1 MPLSVGAS
9 GEPDT
14 FTRLFAHT
22 CMKHF
27 YSQDK
32 LRQDMASNPV
42 LQGKPSS
49 FFLGG
54 KPGTAWSVQADTG
67 KYVVSLRD
75 DNVCAVF
82 AQRANISEVQDNF
95 VSLVAVARDPLISIE
110 REPAGPNSDT
120 LKTVSYAW
128 TRPKDKT
135 ELLFTLTTS
144 AETSPTVQAMAS
156 LAVTAKKPNNSFK
169 GKPLRG
175 SP

>member
-1 MPLSVGAS
+1 
-9 GEPDT
+9 
-14 FTRLFAHT
+14 
-22 CMKHF
+22 
-27 YSQDK
+27 
-32 LRQDMASNPV
+32 MASNPV
-42 LQGKPSS
+42 LQGEPSS

-82 AQRANISEVQDNF
+82 AQRANVSEIQDNF
-95 VSLVAVARDPLISIE
+95 TSLVTVAPDPLVAIE

-128 TRPKDKT
+128 TRPKDKS

-144 AETSPTVQAMAS
+144 TEASPTVQAMAS
-156 LAVTAKKPNNSFK
+156 LAVTANKPNNSFK